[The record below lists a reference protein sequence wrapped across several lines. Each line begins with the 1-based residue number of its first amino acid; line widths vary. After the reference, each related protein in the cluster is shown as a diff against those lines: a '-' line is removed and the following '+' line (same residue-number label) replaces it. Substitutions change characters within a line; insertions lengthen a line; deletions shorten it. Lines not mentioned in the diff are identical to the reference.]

1 MATITISRQF
11 GAEGTT
17 LTLGELIAEKLSY
30 KLYDRRILQLIAKET
45 KVTTRW
51 VEYFD
56 KQIGSKF
63 QRVIS
68 SFSEKG
74 RIESISNTA
83 NGLINEKIYLNNLH
97 KIITS
102 IAVKDNAV
110 IVGRGGQYIL
120 KDCENVAHILLISNE
135 SDRIKYL
142 TEKYKI
148 SYEQAAK
155 TVKDEDVRRLNLYR
169 IFNESDKPFNY
180 HLVINM
186 SKVTK
191 QKACDVACGLARYL
205 T

>member
-11 GAEGTT
+11 GAGGI
-17 LTLGELIAEKLSY
+17 TLGELIAEKLSY

-83 NGLINEKIYLNNLH
+83 NGLINQKIYLNNLH

-142 TEKYKI
+142 TEKYEI

-169 IFNESDKPFNY
+169 IFNKSDYDKPFNY

-191 QKACDVACGLARYL
+191 QKACDVVCGLAGYL

>member
-11 GAEGTT
+11 GAGGI
-17 LTLGELIAEKLSY
+17 TLGELIAEKLSY

-74 RIESISNTA
+74 RIEIISNTA

-97 KIITS
+97 KIIKA
-102 IAVKDNAV
+102 IAVKGNAV
-110 IVGRGGQYIL
+110 IVGRGSQYIL
-120 KDCENVAHILLISNE
+120 KDCEKIAHILLIANE

-142 TEKYKI
+142 TAKYEI
-148 SYEQAAK
+148 SYEQASK
-155 TVKDEDVRRLNLYR
+155 TVKDEDLKRLNLYR
-169 IFNESDKPFNY
+169 IFNKSDYDKPFNY

-186 SKVTK
+186 TKVTK
-191 QKACDVACGLARYL
+191 QIACDVVCDLNRSL

>member
-11 GAEGTT
+11 GAGGI
-17 LTLGELIAEKLSY
+17 TLGELIAEKLSY

-83 NGLINEKIYLNNLH
+83 NGLINQKIYLNNLH

>member
-11 GAEGTT
+11 GAGGIA
-17 LTLGELIAEKLSY
+17 LGELIAEKLSY

-68 SFSEKG
+68 SFSEKN

-83 NGLINEKIYLNNLH
+83 NGLLNEKIYLNNLH
-97 KIITS
+97 KIITL

-110 IVGRGGQYIL
+110 IIGRGAQYIL

-142 TEKYKI
+142 TEKYEI

-155 TVKDEDVRRLNLYR
+155 TVKDEDVRRLNLHR
-169 IFNESDKPFNY
+169 IFNKSDYDKPFNY

-191 QKACDVACGLARYL
+191 QKACDVVCGLARYL